1 MYTVV
6 YGRTAFWSGPY
17 TPTHRRNLALQGCV
31 IKVAVT
37 STNKMNFWPQPA
49 NLTHGPR
56 LMFCASGYVP
66 GHLPAQSPAMWRAH
80 LTTISGV
87 PDADH
92 ARVDDYDWVR
102 RKVTLAWAVPKA
114 FPHFPLDVLGRILQ
128 NNFHL
133 APVENLSLVSPQDM
147 QTIIPA
153 FRAKYDKLSGRS
165 VGLTHFRLG
174 SLHLVLFT

>member
-1 MYTVV
+1 
-6 YGRTAFWSGPY
+6 
-17 TPTHRRNLALQGCV
+17 
-31 IKVAVT
+31 
-37 STNKMNFWPQPA
+37 
-49 NLTHGPR
+49 
-56 LMFCASGYVP
+56 
-66 GHLPAQSPAMWRAH
+66 MWRAH

-128 NNFHL
+128 NNLHL
-133 APVENLSLVSPQDM
+133 APIEQLSLASPQDM

-153 FRAKYDKLSGRS
+153 FRAKFDKLSGRS